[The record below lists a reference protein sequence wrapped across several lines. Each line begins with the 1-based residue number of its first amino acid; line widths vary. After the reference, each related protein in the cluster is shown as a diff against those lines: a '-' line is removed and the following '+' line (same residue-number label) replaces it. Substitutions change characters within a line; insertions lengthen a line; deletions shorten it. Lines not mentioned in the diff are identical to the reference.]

1 MTTLTAHEPLS
12 SETNADAS
20 RYEPIERVR
29 ADAERYLREQAERGA
44 VLVGSVYGFAP
55 PELIRACGAVP
66 VRLSRSGGFEAQQRG
81 EQLIASTCTYCK
93 ALVGSAD
100 DFPQAALSLLV
111 GDGLCEALRR
121 AVEVWAERLERP
133 VHAMSVPR
141 VGGPGALGHY
151 LDELRELAGVVCG
164 LTGQS
169 LDHGR
174 LRAELAA
181 GNRARALLREINDHR
196 CFEPPRLRA
205 SELWTLT
212 AAAAQLPPERALAAL
227 GGVLHELPQ
236 RPPLG
241 AAKGKRLL
249 WFGSLLAQDDRACVE
264 LVEGAGGH
272 IASDA
277 LGEGQ
282 GAFWHD
288 FALDDDPWRALAH
301 GALERS
307 WHVSRPHGSLLEHVR
322 AEIERARIDGVLYK
336 TLEFCDPWTLQAKR
350 FKADLGV
357 PFVHIDGDYA
367 PSHTEQ
373 LRTRIEAFLEM
384 L

>member
-1 MTTLTAHEPLS
+1 M
-12 SETNADAS
+12 
-20 RYEPIERVR
+20 YEPIERVR
-29 ADAERYLREQAERGA
+29 ANAERYLREQAERGA
-44 VLVGSVYGFAP
+44 ALVGSVYGFAP

-81 EQLIASTCTYCK
+81 ERLIASTCTYCK
-93 ALVGSAD
+93 ALVGGAD
-100 DFPQAALSLLV
+100 GFPHASLSLLV

-121 AVEVWAERLERP
+121 AVEVWAERLGRP

-141 VGGPGALGHY
+141 VGGPHAHDHFV
-151 LDELRELAGVVCG
+151 DELHLLGEVLCARTGRSLADGDLSSEV
-164 LTGQS
+164 
-169 LDHGR
+169 
-174 LRAELAA
+174 EA
-181 GNRARALLREINDHR
+181 GNRVRALLREINGHR
-196 CFEPPRLRA
+196 RQDPPRLRA
-205 SELWTLT
+205 SELWALT
-212 AAAAQLPPERALAAL
+212 AAAVQLPPERAIEGLED
-227 GGVLHELPQ
+227 VLRRLPQ
-236 RPPLG
+236 RPPLD
-241 AAKGKRLL
+241 AAQGKRLL
-249 WFGSLLAQDDRACVE
+249 WFGSLLAEDDRAFVA

-288 FALDDDPWRALAH
+288 FPLDGDPWRALARD
-301 GALERS
+301 ALERS
-307 WHVSRPHGSLLEHVR
+307 WHVSRPHGPLLEHVR
-322 AEIERARIDGVLYK
+322 AEIARARIDGVLYK

-350 FKADLGV
+350 FKADLGA
-357 PFVHIDGDYA
+357 PFVHVDGDYA